1 MKVAGILQPGT
12 ILNYVVES
20 KHVRAGLIVVQTIEE
35 RDALVNSGSQAL
47 VHGTPV
53 YVAGTSKTYRYDE
66 SSKTFSVEP
75 TIVQDKNG
83 VLCIKGENGKIEK
96 VKVEVS
102 VDDLAPE
109 LKEEIENLPS
119 MESVEELIAN
129 KLINYVTLASFEKTI
144 QELRSEF
151 TTKLDNKQD
160 KLIAGNNITIEDN
173 VISAV
178 YKDVENIKFAT
189 KSEFPYQG
197 KEDVLYVAKD
207 EKKIYLWDAST
218 TDYTPIGGDSS
229 TIDITI
235 IDGGDANPNL
245 NI

>member
-47 VHGTPV
+47 VHGTPI
-53 YVAGTSKTYRYDE
+53 YVAGTFKTYRYNE
-66 SSKTFSVEP
+66 PTKTFTVEP
-75 TIVQDKNG
+75 TIIQDENG
-83 VLCIKGENGKIEK
+83 VLCIKGEDGKVEK

-102 VDDLAPE
+102 ADDLAPE

-119 MESVEELIAN
+119 MESVEELIAS

-151 TTKLDNKQD
+151 ITKLDSKQD

-173 VISAV
+173 VISAI

-189 KSEFPYQG
+189 KAEFPYQG
-197 KEDVLYVAKD
+197 EEDILYVAKD

-218 TDYTPIGGDSS
+218 ADYIAISWDSS
-229 TIDITI
+229 IIDITI
-235 IDGGDANPNL
+235 IDGWDANPNL